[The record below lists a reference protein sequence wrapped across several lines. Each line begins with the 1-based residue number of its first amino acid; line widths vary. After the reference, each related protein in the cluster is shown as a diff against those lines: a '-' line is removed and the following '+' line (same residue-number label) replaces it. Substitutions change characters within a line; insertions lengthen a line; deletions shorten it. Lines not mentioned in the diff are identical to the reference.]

1 MRRLSF
7 CLACLTLAL
16 LLPACGGSTTAEPK
30 SAASEGDGEAS
41 TAADSDEETAAEGAS
56 GAAEQKPTAP
66 SCDDGTCSLCGG
78 GICPSGWYCD
88 QNASGGPACGWL
100 KECADKPS
108 CACVTRVLGASCKC
122 REQQGGLDV
131 SCN

>member
-41 TAADSDEETAAEGAS
+41 TAADDDEETAAEEN